1 MTAQRLQEWLKTA
14 ADQAPQDGTVNL
26 DGADA
31 RSALDRPGRC
41 GADETHLYTLD
52 QRSIRHAATLGARA
66 RRWHRRNYRF
76 GTY

>member
-1 MTAQRLQEWLKTA
+1 M
-14 ADQAPQDGTVNL
+14 NL

-31 RSALDRPGRC
+31 RSALHRPGRC
-41 GADETHLYTLD
+41 GADETHLYALD
-52 QRSIRHAATLGARA
+52 QRSIRHAATLGARV